1 MGMNMLTKGSQKVA
15 DELLT
20 QFPNHETRI
29 SLRKSVRV
37 FIMSYSR
44 CTDKKPS
51 SVNWLLG
58 RGKSVSCEV
67 HIPNTILHSVL
78 KCDVADIVR
87 LNTVKNLVGAS
98 LAGSLGGW
106 NAHASNIVAAIFLA
120 TGQDAAQVVES
131 SHCLDFM
138 EEEEH
143 NGEAGLYMSVTMPA
157 IEVGTIGGGTSLA
170 PQHACLEL
178 MGV

>member
-20 QFPNHETRI
+20 RFPTMKLE
-29 SLRKSVRV
+29 SLSGNLYECLSCL
-37 FIMSYSR
+37 IQDA
-44 CTDKKPS
+44 TDKKPS